1 MLGTKINLD
10 MFGFP
15 FVKAIFLKQSMNK
28 LPFLCDLGLMG
39 TSLRN
44 SLFKDSE
51 DDVILSKML
60 PSNIVYARL
69 PK

>member
-44 SLFKDSE
+44 SLF
-51 DDVILSKML
+51 
-60 PSNIVYARL
+60 
-69 PK
+69 